1 MPARGKDTSR
11 KNPRSPQPDT
21 SQSGFYNGF
30 FTPLEKRGLSELD
43 SLALDAEINML
54 RVSTRRVFELTQGI
68 AELGQA
74 IEALRALGLA
84 ATRLSS
90 LLRSQRD
97 LQQQASQAIQ
107 QALQEVLQ
115 EMNLS

>member
-1 MPARGKDTSR
+1 MPARGKDTNR
-11 KNPRSPQPDT
+11 KSPPAPQTTD
-21 SQSGFYNGF
+21 SEAGFYNGC
-30 FTPLEKRGLSELD
+30 FTPIEKRDLAQLD
-43 SLALDAEINML
+43 ALALDAEINML
-54 RVSTRRVFELTQGI
+54 RVSTRRVFELTQGV

-74 IEALRALGLA
+74 IEALRVLGLA

-107 QALQEVLQ
+107 QALQEVLE